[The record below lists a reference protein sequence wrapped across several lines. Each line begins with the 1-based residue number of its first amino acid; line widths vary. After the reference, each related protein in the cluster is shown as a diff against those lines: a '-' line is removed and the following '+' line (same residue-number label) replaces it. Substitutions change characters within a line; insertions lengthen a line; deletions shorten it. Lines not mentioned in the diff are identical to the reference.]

1 MATIE
6 REEIFKGSPADFE
19 GIVSI
24 HDSRLMM
31 RHALKGAFCY
41 AFDVA
46 VSAIEPIKVHSSPI
60 GYIGRPLPPQVMPN
74 PGQWCKINIRPAKW
88 WTRNDLNTGIVA
100 QALPNQRSL
109 LVLWCEDQDWPEIEP
124 YWLELIAEL
133 RRLGCIESAEAE
145 LPAEPV
151 DTEAGGRAGDG
162 PSKPALK
169 YRAEWVHK
177 WHLARLSEKRLSA
190 ELFLMREDAKGFMHS
205 AQMLRRYAKDPE
217 VLAYIERELSSLT
230 HDRV

>member
-6 REEIFKGSPADFE
+6 CKEIYLGTPAEFAVAAHAFSVRSQRAYRDAYGASPEAFYWYDGLGAGPDPSANPVILHMQPLETVDDFRDCKVTAYKIAE
-19 GIVSI
+19 RKTRLVWLCSEASYPALEKRW
-24 HDSRLMM
+24 HD
-31 RHALKGAFCY
+31 
-41 AFDVA
+41 
-46 VSAIEPIKVHSSPI
+46 
-60 GYIGRPLPPQVMPN
+60 
-74 PGQWCKINIRPAKW
+74 
-88 WTRNDLNTGIVA
+88 
-100 QALPNQRSL
+100 
-109 LVLWCEDQDWPEIEP
+109 
-124 YWLELIAEL
+124 LIAEL
-133 RRLGCIESAEAE
+133 RRLGSIESAEAE
-145 LPAEPV
+145 LPAEPGG
-151 DTEAGGRAGDG
+151 TEAGGRAGDG

>member
-6 REEIFKGSPADFE
+6 RKEIYLGTPAEFAVATQAFSSRSQRAYKDTYGGWPEAFYWHEGHGLWPEPSANPVIVHMQPLEKVDFW
-19 GIVSI
+19 
-24 HDSRLMM
+24 D
-31 RHALKGAFCY
+31 
-41 AFDVA
+41 
-46 VSAIEPIKVHSSPI
+46 
-60 GYIGRPLPPQVMPN
+60 
-74 PGQWCKINIRPAKW
+74 CKIMAYKIAESKTRLEWLCSEASYPA
-88 WTRNDLNTGIVA
+88 
-100 QALPNQRSL
+100 
-109 LVLWCEDQDWPEIEP
+109 
-124 YWLELIAEL
+124 LEKRWHDLIAEL
-133 RRLGCIESAEAE
+133 RRLGSIESAEAE

-151 DTEAGGRAGDG
+151 GTEAGGRAGDG

-205 AQMLRRYAKDPE
+205 AQMLRRYAKEPE